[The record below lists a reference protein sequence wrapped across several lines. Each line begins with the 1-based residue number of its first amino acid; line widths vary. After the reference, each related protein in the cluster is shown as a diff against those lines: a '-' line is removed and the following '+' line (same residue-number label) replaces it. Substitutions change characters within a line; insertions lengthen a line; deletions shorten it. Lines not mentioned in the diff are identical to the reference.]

1 MPVASGVFDIMATS
15 HFTPASPGIA
25 MQHHAVNQ
33 RGARILP
40 LVLAALLA
48 FSLAGCAAY
57 KARAKCGAAGCAGD
71 AEITQQVQ
79 QIFTQHTEF
88 QNQLYVKTI
97 DHVVYLTG
105 EAATG
110 FQKDSAE
117 SLARGVP
124 GVQKVINNIYVNNPR

>member
-1 MPVASGVFDIMATS
+1 
-15 HFTPASPGIA
+15 
-25 MQHHAVNQ
+25 MQHYTVN
-33 RGARILP
+33 RPSAKALP
-40 LVLAALLA
+40 LVIAALLA
-48 FSLAGCAAY
+48 LLLAGCTAY
-57 KARAKCGAAGCAGD
+57 KARAKCGESGCAGD

-88 QNQLYVKTI
+88 QNQLHVKTI

-124 GVQKVINNIYVNNPR
+124 GVQKVVNNIYVNNPR

>member
-1 MPVASGVFDIMATS
+1 MSSAQGVFDIMAAG
-15 HFTPASPGIA
+15 HFIPAGSGIA
-25 MQHHAVNQ
+25 MQHRVMNR
-33 RGARILP
+33 RGTKILS
-40 LVLAALLA
+40 LVLVALVA
-48 FSLAGCAAY
+48 ICLAGCAAY

-71 AEITQQVQ
+71 AEITQQVE

-88 QNQLYVKTI
+88 QNQLYVKTV

-110 FQKDSAE
+110 FQRDSAE

-124 GVQKVINNIYVNNPR
+124 GVQKVINNIYVNNMR